1 MVEIVSV
8 IGAAWV
14 ICSVGSFEESYPHY
28 IDRVYGTKADPLSD
42 GNPGS
47 VCCYDIAE
55 YGPEGI
61 TLWAGRH
68 YMLWAGRHY
77 MLWAGRHCDVDR
89 KVMAWKGVCV

>member
-1 MVEIVSV
+1 M
-8 IGAAWV
+8 IGATWV
-14 ICSVGSFEESYPHY
+14 ICSVGSFEVSYPHY

-61 TLWAGRH
+61 ICCGPEGITCCGLEGIAMWTGRSWPGKA
-68 YMLWAGRHY
+68 Y
-77 MLWAGRHCDVDR
+77 
-89 KVMAWKGVCV
+89 VCK

>member
-1 MVEIVSV
+1 M

-14 ICSVGSFEESYPHY
+14 ICSVGSFEVSYPHY

-42 GNPGS
+42 GNPDS
-47 VCCYDIAE
+47 CLLWYCLI
-55 YGPEGI
+55 
-61 TLWAGRH
+61 WAGRH

-77 MLWAGRHCDVDR
+77 MLWAGKHCDVDR